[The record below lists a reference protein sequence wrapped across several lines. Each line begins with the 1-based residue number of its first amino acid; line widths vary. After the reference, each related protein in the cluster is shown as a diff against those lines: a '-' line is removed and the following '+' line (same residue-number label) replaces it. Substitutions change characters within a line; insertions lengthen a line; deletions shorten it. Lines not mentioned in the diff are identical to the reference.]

1 MKIIIT
7 KKHEYLSGWTSYDM
21 TWKTDFSGV
30 RNKTLKTVIVVSKE
44 PFSTKSIQDLASE
57 NGVDVAALFT
67 YVEDCENDCKE
78 VNKLIKAYN
87 EKYHKNLIELNSDN
101 KCHTHY
107 SATINRNYKPVQ
119 TAFETFD
126 AYDVKVRIE
135 YKSGVLEMMFPS
147 VGRQKDA
154 ACTRVVLS
162 GKHLKAVYGEEEAI
176 ENIKGYIDRYIRDCD
191 TDEKFNALSK
201 KLVEVKRSLTKR

>member
-1 MKIIIT
+1 MKTIIT
-7 KKHEYLSGWTSYDM
+7 KKHEYLSGWTTYDM

-30 RNKTLKTVIVVSKE
+30 RNKTLQTVVVASKE
-44 PFSTKSIQDLASE
+44 PFSTKTIKDLASE
-57 NGVDVAALFT
+57 NGVDVDALFT

-101 KCHTHY
+101 KCHTQY

-126 AYDVKVRIE
+126 AFDVKVRIE

-154 ACTRVVLS
+154 ACTRVILS
-162 GKHLKAVYGEEEAI
+162 GNHLKAVYGEEEAI

-201 KLVEVKRSLTKR
+201 KLVDVKRSLTRR